1 MKKILFVLLST
12 FSTFGLATNHSHD
25 DHGSESMDQGMKSAA
40 GKQFEIEEQKY
51 LKFTKDLVK
60 GEKIAVVNVNGM
72 VCDFC
77 ARGIQKTFMK
87 NKNVK
92 KIDVDLEVGKVL
104 IAYIRGSKISFD
116 NIKEKITANGQTPVD
131 MKVIEL

>member
-1 MKKILFVLLST
+1 MKKILFVSSLI
-12 FSTFGLATNHSHD
+12 FSSIGLATNHND
-25 DHGSESMDQGMKSAA
+25 DHGSVSMDQGMESAA
-40 GKQFEIEEQKY
+40 GEQFEIEEQKY

-104 IAYIRGSKISFD
+104 IAYIRGYKISFD

-131 MKVIEL
+131 MKIIEL

>member
-1 MKKILFVLLST
+1 VKKIIFVLLST
-12 FSTFGLATNHSHD
+12 FTIFGLATNHND
-25 DHGSESMDQGMKSAA
+25 DHGSESMNQGMESAA
-40 GKQFEIEEQKY
+40 GEQFEIEEQKY

>member
-1 MKKILFVLLST
+1 MKKILLVLLLT
-12 FSTFGLATNHSHD
+12 FSTIGLATHHSHD
-25 DHGSESMDQGMKSAA
+25 DNSSESMNQ
-40 GKQFEIEEQKY
+40 GKQSIVGDRFKIDQQKY
-51 LKFTKDLVK
+51 LKFTKNLEK

-87 NKNVK
+87 NRNVK

-104 IAYIRGSKISFD
+104 IAYEIGSKISFD
-116 NIKEKITANGQTPVD
+116 NIKEKITANGQTPID
-131 MKVIEL
+131 MKIIEL